1 MPPRNFGHPGRG
13 QGPLGGQPPPDQG
26 VEDAQGQLEVVTP
39 GGADVGQGP
48 DRLLGQVLVGPLA
61 EDDQVAGGQGGG
73 EQRDDHVLP
82 LPVVHREPAVPAGVG
97 PGGGQGGRERLDG
110 GRVELAGQQPVVG
123 EPGDGLVGGQPGA
136 GGQPVEPHP
145 GPPLGGVAQVVA
157 VAEAEAALVGGD
169 PGVPAHLALD
179 RRVAQLRQLGG
190 AGPAGGQVAVG
201 HLGRP
206 QLLEQVGGGGRGHPG
221 GLAQVEQQPA
231 RVGGRLLAGLVA
243 APDRALGDPPAVE
256 QPPAGPEPVGDPA
269 GQPDL
274 PGARVAGDRLGGQ
287 QLLVQEPGQHLGHQG
302 PPGPVPAVAGE
313 DGAGLRVGVHVSRLR
328 SR

>member
-1 MPPRNFGHPGRG
+1 MLRGSLRWWRRGALTLVRVRIDCWGRYSSGPWPRTTRSPAARAGANSGTTTCCHCQSWTGNQRYPPGSAP
-13 QGPLGGQPPPDQG
+13 
-26 VEDAQGQLEVVTP
+26 
-39 GGADVGQGP
+39 
-48 DRLLGQVLVGPLA
+48 
-61 EDDQVAGGQGGG
+61 VAA
-73 EQRDDHVLP
+73 RV
-82 LPVVHREPAVPAGVG
+82 AVNASG
-97 PGGGQGGRERLDG
+97 G

-123 EPGDGLVGGQPGA
+123 ETGDGLVGGQAGA

-169 PGVPAHLALD
+169 PGVPGHLALD
-179 RRVAQLRQLGG
+179 LRVVQLQQLGR

-231 RVGGRLLAGLVA
+231 RVGGRRLAGLVA
-243 APDRALGDPPAVE
+243 APDRALADPPAVE

-269 GQPDL
+269 GQPHL